1 MCYLSANSNYNINNF
16 GKKPKFKKNTVFIC
30 KSENNFRQTIS
41 HVVNKNYKLCVM
53 LITIL
58 SKNKIVEN
66 VSAGG
71 GDNNT
76 SSVGLGFV
84 KTCGEFALRSGKKFI
99 LKIYEFF
106 TKYNDIMTFSS
117 T

>member
-1 MCYLSANSNYNINNF
+1 
-16 GKKPKFKKNTVFIC
+16 
-30 KSENNFRQTIS
+30 
-41 HVVNKNYKLCVM
+41 M
-53 LITIL
+53 LITVL

-99 LKIYEFF
+99 LKIYESF

-117 T
+117 TWETVVDQARQKMSDVLHLFITQLQM